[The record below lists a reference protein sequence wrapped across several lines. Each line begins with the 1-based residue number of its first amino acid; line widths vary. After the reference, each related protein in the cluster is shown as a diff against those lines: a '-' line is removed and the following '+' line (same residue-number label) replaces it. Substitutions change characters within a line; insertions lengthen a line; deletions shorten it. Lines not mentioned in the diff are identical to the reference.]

1 MMPNSTNVVSST
13 KLPAKLPSLSIFFP
27 CFNEEKNVPIMVNQA
42 LKILP
47 EVAEKFEIIVVNDG
61 SSDQTRPV
69 AEKLATQYPQVKLV
83 NHQQNQGYGAT
94 VRTGFDSC
102 QYDWIFFTDGD
113 AQFDLQELI
122 DFTVYAQDYQAIL
135 GYRRQRADGFKRA
148 LFAKL
153 YKFYIDALFRVHVKD
168 IDCAFKLI
176 KADLIKDLEFFSN
189 GAFIS
194 SELLYKLKKKKV
206 QFKQLP
212 VNHYQRRHGKSTGAN
227 LRVIAI
233 GLLEPLK
240 LYLKMKFNLN
250 MSNI

>member
-1 MMPNSTNVVSST
+1 MMSNSAKVV
-13 KLPAKLPSLSIFFP
+13 LGAKLSSLSIFFP
-27 CFNEEKNVPIMVNQA
+27 CFNEEKNVPIMINQA

-47 EVAEKFEIIVVNDG
+47 ELAKKFEIIVINDG
-61 SSDQTRPV
+61 STDQTRLV
-69 AEKLATQYPQVKLV
+69 TERLAKQYSQVKLV

-94 VRTGFDSC
+94 VRTGFSAC

-113 AQFDLQELI
+113 AQFDLKELKS
-122 DFTVYAQDYQAIL
+122 FVAHTQNYQVIL
-135 GYRRQRADGFKRA
+135 GFRKQRADGFKRA
-148 LFAKL
+148 LFAKM
-153 YKFYIDALFRVHVKD
+153 YKFYIDILFRVYVKD
-168 IDCAFKLI
+168 VDCAFKLI
-176 KADLIKDLEFFSN
+176 KADVIKDLEFLSN

-212 VNHYQRRHGKSTGAN
+212 VNHYQRQHGKSTGAN

-240 LYLKMKFNLN
+240 LYLKMKFNF
-250 MSNI
+250 NI

>member
-1 MMPNSTNVVSST
+1 MTNS
-13 KLPAKLPSLSIFFP
+13 AKLALRAKSPVKLASLSIFFP

-42 LKILP
+42 LKVLP
-47 EVAEKFEIIVVNDG
+47 KVAKKFEIIVVNDG
-61 SSDQTRPV
+61 SDDRTKQV
-69 AEKLATQYPQVKLV
+69 TQQLMAQYSQVKLV
-83 NHQQNQGYGAT
+83 SHQQNQGYGAT
-94 VRTGFDSC
+94 VRTGFSVC

-113 AQFDLQELI
+113 AQFDLQELT
-122 DFTVYAQDYQAIL
+122 DFVSYSQNYQAIL
-135 GYRRQRADGFKRA
+135 GFRKQRADGFKRA

-176 KADLIKDLEFFSN
+176 KAELIKDLDFFSN

-194 SELLYKLKKKKV
+194 AELLYKLKKKKV
-206 QFKQLP
+206 RFKQLP
-212 VNHYQRRHGKSTGAN
+212 VNHYQRQHGKSTGAN
-227 LRVIAI
+227 WRVIAI

-250 MSNI
+250 L